1 LYTLSAPPPDT
12 TPPTVSMTAPAAG
25 STVSTTVTV
34 SATASD
40 NVGVAGVQFK
50 LDGATLG
57 AEVTAAPYTLSWNTT
72 TASNGAHTLT
82 AVSRDAAGN
91 TTTSSGAPITVGNDT
106 TPPTVSMTAPANG
119 ANVRA
124 TITVSA
130 TASDNVGV
138 AGVQF
143 KLDGVNLGAEVT
155 TTPYVFSWKTTTAS
169 KGAHTLT
176 AVARD
181 AAGNTATAAAVSVTV
196 VRAPTITSFTPT
208 SGPVGTSITISGTNF
223 TGATAVMFNG
233 VSAAPF
239 TVTSDT
245 RIQDTA
251 PAGATTGPL
260 SVTTPGGTATST
272 SVFTVTNT
280 ALMAAYGFN
289 EGSGSVM
296 ADASGNG

>member
-1 LYTLSAPPPDT
+1 MDQLRIYNRVLNATDTAALYTLSAPPPDT

-82 AVSRDAAGN
+82 AVARDAAGN
-91 TTTSSGAPITVGNDT
+91 TTTSSGATITVGNDT

-143 KLDGVNLGAEVT
+143 KLDGANLGAEVLTAPYSLSWNT
-155 TTPYVFSWKTTTAS
+155 TSATIGSHA
-169 KGAHTLT
+169 LT

-181 AAGNTATAAAVSVTV
+181 AAGNTSTSAAVSVTV
-196 VRAPTITSFTPT
+196 DNLPPTACITPPGGP
-208 SGPVGTSITISGTNF
+208 SGACDTF
-223 TGATAVMFNG
+223 TGTP
-233 VSAAPF
+233 SAWP
-239 TVTSDT
+239 
-245 RIQDTA
+245 
-251 PAGATTGPL
+251 
-260 SVTTPGGTATST
+260 
-272 SVFTVTNT
+272 
-280 ALMAAYGFN
+280 
-289 EGSGSVM
+289 
-296 ADASGNG
+296 